1 MSGPVRPFANPTAAS
16 GVPTRGALAKGV
28 GLIGA
33 GLLIGLASV
42 GLVDAL
48 RRDALIVEGHVD
60 TGEMNIEFTQA
71 FTNDDGTVD
80 DPAKDP
86 DDGDGGADP
95 GYEKAVAECLAAIEV
110 QGDAVNLIISNG
122 YPSYTCQFWLEITN
136 VGAFALRRG
145 APVIDSPDVLT
156 VSEPEAKSCAVLS
169 PGEQEIETFRV
180 HVEQEAA
187 QNSIYRFTVEK
198 KFSETVQGTP
208 GFWKNW
214 DSHDTFTEEEIELW
228 LVEIDGTSAWFT
240 GLDTVEE
247 MEAVFDAATGRGA
260 TAEKR
265 FLAQYLALRLNALSG
280 LLCGT
285 EPHDV
290 TAQDPGNYL
299 GLANPTAATL
309 GEIIAAME
317 SKSGTSPN
325 AAQFNIMKDV
335 CDALNNQAI

>member
-1 MSGPVRPFANPTAAS
+1 MSGPVRRLTAAN
-16 GVPTRGALAKGV
+16 GVPLAKGV

-33 GLLIGLASV
+33 GLLIGLAGV
-42 GLVDAL
+42 GVVDAL

-71 FTNDDGTVD
+71 FTNDDGAID
-80 DPAKDP
+80 DLAMDP
-86 DDGDGGADP
+86 DDGDGGVDP
-95 GYEKAVAECLAAIEV
+95 GYDKAVAECLVAIEV
-110 QGDAVNLIISNG
+110 QGDAVNLIISHG
-122 YPSYTCQFWLEITN
+122 YPSYTCQFWVEMTN
-136 VGAFALRRG
+136 VGALALRRG
-145 APVIDSPDVLT
+145 PPVISSPDVLT

-169 PGEQEIETFRV
+169 PGEQEIESFRV
-180 HVEQEAA
+180 HVEQQAA
-187 QNSIYRFTVEK
+187 QNSSYSFTVEK
-198 KFSETVQGTP
+198 KFLETVQGTP

-214 DSHDTFTEEEIELW
+214 DSHKTFTEEEIELR
-228 LVEIDGTSAWFT
+228 LIEIDATSAWFT

-247 MEAVFDAATGRGA
+247 MEAIFDAAQGKGA

-265 FLAQYLALRLNALSG
+265 FLAQYLALRLNALSS

-309 GEIIAAME
+309 GEIIDAIE
-317 SKSGTSPN
+317 SKFSSLPTP
-325 AAQFNIMKDV
+325 AQFNIMKDV